1 MVEDYTVMRG
11 GLSSSTGRNCEIVNS
26 VGHGNQEKGRVEV
39 REFQKP
45 LAVATMIRS

>member
-1 MVEDYTVMRG
+1 MRR
-11 GLSSSTGRNCEIVNS
+11 GLNPPSSGRNCEIVNS
-26 VGHGNQEKGRVEV
+26 VGHGNFIFVRKKV